1 MREYLDIASKI
12 YGYEDSYNVKRS
24 DHKIVRMLAQDLKK
38 NDNDLNLWWVKQ

>member
-24 DHKIVRMLAQDLKK
+24 DHKIVMELARDLKK
-38 NDNDLNLWWVKQ
+38 NDDELNLWWVK